1 MKKGIL
7 KLSAL
12 FISLFVGATYA
23 NATVT
28 TTGESCTQIVPTSGS
43 YNMSCNLKLI
53 VDANATE
60 YDPRVTINNGDE
72 FEIIFQ
78 LQSGKDTFNIVNNE
92 VKLIAAQGW
101 TVDGQ
106 AEKTVNIKEDGSVSV
121 VMKYTGDVAMGPE
134 TYTFAEAQYQKDD
147 TAAEACGFAY
157 GTPVPNLVCQ
167 IVSSNGVKRY
177 FGLRGLLLG
186 DESDV
191 NAVNEY
197 YKQCYSCKTSD
208 EAADG
213 KYHGLDGK
221 ETDKAGYE
229 RDCTNICKIEG
240 DKYYC
245 KDGQECDKAKYDEEC
260 DNPKTGSFIPYA
272 GIVAGVLLIGV
283 STVLVRKQTKIKKI

>member
-23 NATVT
+23 NAAVT
-28 TTGESCTQIVPTSGS
+28 TVAESCSQIAPTTGS
-43 YNMSCNLKLI
+43 YNMSCILKLE
-53 VDANATE
+53 VSATATE
-60 YDPRVTINNGDE
+60 YDPRVVINPGDE
-72 FEIIFQ
+72 FEIIFK
-78 LQSGKDTFNIVNNE
+78 LKTGKTTFNITNNE

-101 TVDGQ
+101 TIDGE

-121 VMKYTGDVAMGPE
+121 VAKYVGTDALGPQQ
-134 TYTFAEAQYQKDD
+134 YSFAEAQYQKDD
-147 TAAEACGFAY
+147 TAAEDCGFAY
-157 GTPVPNLVCQ
+157 GTPVANLICK
-167 IVSSNGVKRY
+167 IVNTPDGKQYYGNQGIYLGSESNV
-177 FGLRGLLLG
+177 
-186 DESDV
+186 D
-191 NAVNEY
+191 AVNEF
-197 YKQCYSCKTSD
+197 YKQCYSCKTPD
-208 EAADG
+208 EADDG